1 MSLSWTDDLP
11 EDLKNKVA
19 IMEKYSED
27 EVPSDFRGL
36 FK

>member
-1 MSLSWTDDLP
+1 MDEYKNGLTA
-11 EDLKNKVA
+11 DLKNKVA

-27 EVPSDFRGL
+27 DVPSDFRGL